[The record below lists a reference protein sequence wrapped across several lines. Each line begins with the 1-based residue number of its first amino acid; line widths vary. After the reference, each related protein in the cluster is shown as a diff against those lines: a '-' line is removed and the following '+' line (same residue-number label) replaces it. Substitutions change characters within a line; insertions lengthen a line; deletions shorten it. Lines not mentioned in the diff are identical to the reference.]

1 MPSSGCSRAIP
12 NATSHNTERGIRI
25 TPDGMRPRDGN
36 GAPTGVPS
44 TDTML
49 RPG

>member
-1 MPSSGCSRAIP
+1 M
-12 NATSHNTERGIRI
+12 RI
-25 TPDGMRPRDGN
+25 TLDGMRPRDGS

-44 TDTML
+44 TETTV